1 MEYKW
6 LSQKNNNKLII
17 FFNGW
22 GMDEFPVKHLA
33 SDDYDIIMFYKYHS
47 LHNAIL
53 LLFLD

>member
-33 SDDYDIIMFYKYHS
+33 SDDYRRSENAFIKPSKLKS
-47 LHNAIL
+47 L
-53 LLFLD
+53 